1 MGFKVFRQLEG
12 MDCGPACIQMVCF
25 HYGKRVSIY
34 KLRDLCNVTRLGVS
48 GDDIVAGCLG
58 LKLTAIPCMVGQEKI
73 RLLPLPIIIHWRQ
86 THFVVLYNIKETRKG
101 RLYYIADPQY
111 GKIVMSEPD
120 FLENW
125 RGTEDKGY
133 AILIEPTEV
142 FDEVES
148 EKQSWK
154 DISKA
159 LLTPLFES
167 IKKTHRQFYWVA
179 ILSVFVLIAN
189 WCMPFFLQKAV
200 DLGIG
205 NKDLSLVIMLMSGQL
220 ICFLG
225 YSIAGAINNVILT
238 KIGFSVSVDL
248 LTRFLHKIIRL
259 PLSFFDTRLNTDLL
273 QRMEDLRRIQN
284 LLTNQLQSASLALIN
299 FFVFSIILV
308 YYDWRIFATFIAF
321 NMVSIFVSKAFLDK
335 LRILNYSKFSLDAEI
350 KNLNY
355 ELVSGMPEIK
365 INNAHDKK
373 VADWEKVQTKINK
386 ISLKTL
392 FNSLYMSSGVNF
404 ISQFTQL
411 TILVI
416 AAYSV
421 IQGKTTIGVM
431 MTITYIIGQLTN
443 ATNMVI
449 SLSREVVE
457 TKIAIER
464 VNEVYRRNDENN
476 PHLTTGQNYY
486 GNIVCENL
494 SFKYEGSYSPLV
506 LQNINLVIPKGKITA
521 IVGVSGSGKTTLMKL
536 ILSFYKPTH
545 GSISLDNVS
554 LDSCNTDLWRKKCGV
569 VMQTGY
575 IYSGTVAENIALA
588 YSEADSNDVIS
599 AAKLAC
605 AHDFIMNLPR
615 GYNTR
620 IGNNGVGLSGGQIQ
634 RILIARAIFNKPE
647 YIFFD
652 EATSSLDATNEKQIM
667 GNLFEFYKG
676 RTVIIVAHRL
686 STVKNADQ
694 IIVLDKGKVIE
705 TGDHKSL
712 TAKRGAYYNLVKD
725 QLELGN

>member
-12 MDCGPACIQMVCF
+12 MDCGPACIQMVSF

-58 LKLTAIPCMVGQEKI
+58 IKLTAIPCMVEQEKI
-73 RLLPLPIIIHWRQ
+73 KILPLPSIIHWRQ
-86 THFVVLYNIKETRKG
+86 NHFVVLYDVKETRKG

-125 RGTEDKGY
+125 CGSEDKGY
-133 AILIEPTEV
+133 AILIEPTED

-154 DISKA
+154 EMSKA
-159 LLTPLFES
+159 LLAPLFES
-167 IKKTHRQFYWVA
+167 IKKTHKQFYWVA
-179 ILSVFVLIAN
+179 ILSVLVLIAN

-205 NKDLSLVIMLMSGQL
+205 NKNLSFVIMLMSGQL

-238 KIGFSVSVDL
+238 KIGFNVSVDL

-273 QRMEDLRRIQN
+273 QRMEDLRKIQN

-299 FFVFSIILV
+299 FFVFSVILI
-308 YYDWRIFATFIAF
+308 YYDWRIFATFIVF
-321 NMVSIFVSKAFLDK
+321 NVLSIFISKAFLER

-373 VADWEKVQTKINK
+373 VADWEKVQTRINK

-392 FNSLYMSSGVNF
+392 FNSLYMSSGINF
-404 ISQFTQL
+404 ITQFTQL

-421 IQGKTTIGVM
+421 IQGNSTIGIM

-443 ATNMVI
+443 ATNIVI

-464 VNEVYRRNDENN
+464 VNEVYRRNDEND
-476 PHLTTGQNYY
+476 PHNAISQSNY
-486 GNIVCENL
+486 GDIICNNL

-506 LQNINLVIPKGKITA
+506 LQDINLIIPKGKITA

-536 ILSFYKPTH
+536 ILSFYKPTL
-545 GSISLDNVS
+545 GCIALGDVS
-554 LDSCNTDLWRKKCGV
+554 LDSCDTDSWRKKCGV

-588 YSEADSNDVIS
+588 YSEADSDDVIS

-620 IGNNGVGLSGGQIQ
+620 IGNNGIGLSGGQIQ
-634 RILIARAIFNKPE
+634 RILIARAIFNKPD

-694 IIVLDKGKVIE
+694 IIVLDKGKVVEI
-705 TGDHKSL
+705 GDHKSL

>member
-1 MGFKVFRQLEG
+1 MGFRVFRQLEG
-12 MDCGPACIQMVCF
+12 MDCGPACIQMVSF
-25 HYGKRVSIY
+25 YYGKRVSIY
-34 KLRDLCNVTRLGVS
+34 KLRDLCNVTRLGVC
-48 GDDIVAGCLG
+48 GDDIVTGCQG
-58 LKLTAIPCMVGQEKI
+58 LKLNAIPCMVDQEKI
-73 RLLPLPIIIHWRQ
+73 RILPLPTIIHWRQ
-86 THFVVLYNIKETRKG
+86 NHFVVLYNIKETRKG

-125 RGTEDKGY
+125 RGTEAKGY
-133 AILIEPTEV
+133 AILIEPTEN
-142 FDEVES
+142 FDEIKS
-148 EKQSWK
+148 EKQSYK
-154 DISKA
+154 EISKA
-159 LLTPLFES
+159 LLSPLFES
-167 IKKTHRQFYWVA
+167 VKRYHKHFYWVA
-179 ILSVFVLIAN
+179 ILSVLVLVAN

-220 ICFLG
+220 LCFLG

-238 KIGFSVSVDL
+238 KIGFNVSIDL
-248 LTRFLHKIIRL
+248 LTKFLHKIIRL

-284 LLTNQLQSASLALIN
+284 LLTNQLQSTSLALIN
-299 FFVFSIILV
+299 FFVFSIILI
-308 YYDWRIFATFIAF
+308 YYDWRIFAIFIAF
-321 NMVSIFVSKAFLDK
+321 NMLSIFVSKIYLDR
-335 LRILNYSKFSLDAEI
+335 LRVLNYSKFSLDTEI

-386 ISLKTL
+386 ISLRAL
-392 FNSLYMSSGVNF
+392 FNSLYMSSGINF
-404 ISQFTQL
+404 ITQFTQL

-421 IQGKTTIGVM
+421 IQGEITIGVM
-431 MTITYIIGQLTN
+431 MTVTYIIGQLTN
-443 ATNMVI
+443 ATNIVI

-476 PHLTTGQNYY
+476 LHNAKSQENY
-486 GNIVCENL
+486 GNIVCKNL
-494 SFKYEGSYSPLV
+494 SFKYEGSYNPLV
-506 LQNINLVIPKGKITA
+506 LHDINLIIPKGKITA
-521 IVGVSGSGKTTLMKL
+521 IVGASGSGKTTLMKL

-545 GSISLDNVS
+545 GCITLGNVS

-588 YSEADSNDVIS
+588 YSGADCDDVIC

-620 IGNNGVGLSGGQIQ
+620 IGNNGIGLSGGQIQ

-676 RTVIIVAHRL
+676 RTVIIIAHRL
-686 STVKNADQ
+686 STVKNADK
-694 IIVLDKGKVIE
+694 IVFLDKGRIIE
-705 TGDHKSL
+705 MGTHSDLIKS
-712 TAKRGAYYNLVKD
+712 KGAYFNLVKD
-725 QLELGN
+725 QLELGC